1 MAGIAIRCARALA
14 GAAVVLSACI
24 ASAAEQSGKIE
35 VLWLGQSAMRI
46 TTPAGKVIL
55 VDPWISKNPKSP
67 QEYKSLEAL
76 GRIDVILVT
85 HAHGDHLG
93 DAVDL
98 AKKHNVPMW
107 GPAGMNQT
115 LQTIGA
121 ISPELSPRMN
131 KGGTIQPFPGVKIT
145 QTHAEHSSELV
156 MPNAAGK
163 AETMVGGEPVGY
175 VIELE
180 NGFRIYHMGDTGL
193 IGDMAFIASYYM
205 PDLLM
210 IPIGGHYVMSPKDA
224 AYATNHY
231 FKPKFAIP
239 MHYGTNPFLKGTPKE
254 YMDALG
260 STSTKVFP
268 INPGD
273 KLTF

>member
-1 MAGIAIRCARALA
+1 LGT
-14 GAAVVLSACI
+14 GVSYAAQQGGTVEI
-24 ASAAEQSGKIE
+24 
-35 VLWLGQSAMRI
+35 LWLGQSAMRI
-46 TTPAGKVIL
+46 TSPGGKVIL
-55 VDPWISKNPKSP
+55 IDPWISKNPKSP
-67 QEYKSLEAL
+67 EQYKSLEAV
-76 GRIDVILVT
+76 GKVDVILVT

-93 DAVDL
+93 DAVNI
-98 AKKHNVPMW
+98 AKKQNVPMW

-115 LQTIGA
+115 LQTVGA
-121 ISPELSPRMN
+121 LSAELAPRMN
-131 KGGTIQPFPGVKIT
+131 KGGTIEPFPGVKIT

-156 MPNAAGK
+156 FPNAVGK
-163 AETMVGGEPVGY
+163 MESMVGGEPVGY
-175 VIELE
+175 IIELE

-193 IGDMAFIASYYM
+193 FGDMQLIASYYK

-239 MHYGTNPFLKGTPKE
+239 MHYGTNPFLKGTPAQYAE
-254 YMDALG
+254 ALG
-260 STSTKVFP
+260 NTSTRVFP